1 MTRFLLPGFVFL
13 ALIGFFVVGLER
25 DPSYVPSPLIG
36 KPAPDFEL
44 PTLADPDVTLGLADL
59 RGQVALLNVWATWC
73 VGCRQE
79 HALLVEIAKSGE
91 VPIYGLDWKDDREAA
106 LAWLENL
113 GNPYEATAF
122 DESGRVAIDWG
133 VYGAPETFLLDADAT
148 VIYKHLGPLT
158 HKDWQVEIL
167 PRVRAARGNAQ

>member
-1 MTRFLLPGFVFL
+1 MTRFLLPGVVFV
-13 ALIGFFVVGLER
+13 ALVAFFVVGLER

-44 PTLADPDVTLGLADL
+44 PTLADPEATLSLADI

-79 HALLVEIAKSGE
+79 HDLLVDISKTSD
-91 VPIYGLDWKDDREAA
+91 VPIYALDWKDDREAA
-106 LAWLENL
+106 LAWLETL
-113 GNPYEATAF
+113 GDPYVATAF
-122 DESGRVAIDWG
+122 DETGRVAIDWG

-158 HKDWQVEIL
+158 PEIWQEEIL
-167 PRVRAARGNAQ
+167 PRVQAARGDR

>member
-1 MTRFLLPGFVFL
+1 MTRFLLPALVFA
-13 ALIGFFVVGLER
+13 ALIVFFVVGLER

-44 PTLADPDVTLGLADL
+44 PTLADPDATFGLDDL
-59 RGQVALLNVWATWC
+59 RGQVSLLNVWATWC

-79 HALLVEIAKSGE
+79 HALLVELSDSGE

-106 LAWLENL
+106 LAWLEEL
-113 GNPYEATAF
+113 GNPYVTTAF
-122 DESGRVAIDWG
+122 DETGRVAIDWG

-148 VIYKHLGPLT
+148 VLFKHVGPLT
-158 HKDWQVEIL
+158 QQIWDEEFQ
-167 PRVRAARGNAQ
+167 PRLQAARGREQ